1 MNDMPEAPLLQVRG
15 LKKHFPVGQ
24 GLLRRG
30 REKVHAVDGVDF
42 DLEEGRTLSLVGETG
57 CGKSTTGRLVLRLL
71 EPTEGEIRYRGRDL
85 LALSSGEMR
94 ELRREMQIIF
104 QDPFSSLNPRLS
116 IRQTVGEPLVLHRQ
130 GSKKERDDRV
140 VHLLE
145 KVGLKP
151 EDRYRYPHEFSG
163 GQRQR
168 VGIAR
173 ALALNPR
180 LIVADEPVSSLD
192 VSIQAQVTNLLLDLQ
207 EELGLSYLFI
217 SHDLGLVEHISD
229 DVAVMYLG
237 RIVERAPAEALFS
250 RPRHP
255 YTEALLASI
264 PVRDPS
270 QRRTAYRPLPGD
282 VPSPVHPPRGCPFHP
297 RCPIAEEVC
306 RQTFPPLSGHGPDH
320 VVHCHVRGREV

>member
-1 MNDMPEAPLLQVRG
+1 MTDTPLLRVRG
-15 LKKHFPVGQ
+15 LKKHFPLGEGV
-24 GLLRRG
+24 LRRS

-42 DLEEGRTLSLVGETG
+42 DLIEGRTLSLVGETG
-57 CGKSTTGRLVLRLL
+57 CGKSTTGKLVLRLL

-94 ELRREMQIIF
+94 ELRQEMQIIF

-116 IRQTVGEPLVLHRQ
+116 IRQTVGEPLVLHRR
-130 GSKKERDDRV
+130 GSKKEREDRV

-237 RIVERAPAEALFS
+237 RIVERAPSNALFS

-255 YTEALLASI
+255 YTEALLESI
-264 PVRDPS
+264 PVRDPG
-270 QRRTAYRPLPGD
+270 QRRTTYRPLPGD
-282 VPSPVHPPRGCPFHP
+282 VPSPVHPPQGCPFHP

-306 RQTFPPLSGHGPDH
+306 RQTFPSPSEQGPGH
-320 VVHCHVRGREV
+320 VVHCHVRGRES

>member
-1 MNDMPEAPLLQVRG
+1 MADAPLLQVRG

-24 GLLRRG
+24 GVLRRG
-30 REKVHAVDGVDF
+30 SEKVHAVDGVDF

-85 LALSSGEMR
+85 LALSSREMR

-104 QDPFSSLNPRLS
+104 QDPFSSLNPRLT
-116 IRQTVGEPLVLHRQ
+116 IRQTVGEPLLLHRQ
-130 GSKKERDDRV
+130 GSGKEREERV
-140 VHLLE
+140 VRLLE
-145 KVGLKP
+145 KVGLKGS
-151 EDRYRYPHEFSG
+151 DRHRYPHEFSG

-207 EELGLSYLFI
+207 DELGLSYLFI

-237 RIVERAPAEALFS
+237 RIVEKAPADALFS

-255 YTEALLASI
+255 YTEALLDSI

-270 QRRTAYRPLPGD
+270 QRRGAYRPLPGD
-282 VPSPVHPPRGCPFHP
+282 VPSPIHPPDGCPFHP
-297 RCPIAEEVC
+297 RCPVAEDVC
-306 RQTFPPLSGHGPDH
+306 RQSFPAASAPGPGH
-320 VVHCHVRGREV
+320 VLHCHVRAREG